1 MGPTLGVPGV
11 QFPLVGVDGA
21 LFFKLEAMNRE
32 VSGFFPALNGSDL
45 APEVGSDFLPGVQ
58 AAFRRRLVGARG
70 PGFSHYTHSANP
82 PNINPSSYAQVM
94 DAVLNAGFPL

>member
-32 VSGFFPALNGSDL
+32 VSGFLPALNGSDL
-45 APEVGSDFLPGVQ
+45 APEVGSDFLPLRGFFSLL
-58 AAFRRRLVGARG
+58 AAYPRC
-70 PGFSHYTHSANP
+70 
-82 PNINPSSYAQVM
+82 
-94 DAVLNAGFPL
+94 